1 MQVVEKGELA
11 PGCCVLTGDID
22 GPFLDTGFVVNQ
34 ETVGLFPRAYLHVPL
49 VKQMGVAVGMV
60 TREELNES
68 NRRIHELEDE
78 LASAERELSEQQ
90 AFIDAIHTIEK
101 KGEYKAKKKPGR
113 KPQPKEAVA

>member
-1 MQVVEKGELA
+1 VQVVQKGELA

-60 TREELNES
+60 THEELNKS
-68 NRRIHELEDE
+68 NERIRELQDELEQARRDLME
-78 LASAERELSEQQ
+78 AE
-90 AFIDAIHTIEK
+90 AFEAAIHTIEK
-101 KGEYKAKKKPGR
+101 KGDYKARKKPGR
-113 KPQPKEAVA
+113 KPQPKEVVG